1 MKTKLILFILLFLN
15 ITIQPF
21 SQDAYTTIGRIKLR
35 YDADSNKLR
44 LGYNGTAVGLGLLRF
59 AKEFD
64 AQLFDFNTQHFT
76 WTNGKLNLNTTI
88 LTEDSISTNKLTLKK
103 DTTWVVLGENVSK
116 WRTLTFSKALFTNSP
131 MNVPDWKLDYESRNE
146 SGVLVAGGNYYF
158 LNDIMTWQKSVD
170 VTLNSSGALID
181 EDIIF
186 PVPNGRWF
194 VTGEADVEFD
204 FMRNV
209 AGDVYDSIWVVF
221 GNGTDGSAPEVE
233 LARTVIKCA
242 YPDGIFSGLQSR
254 ITFSCVVNDPGLL
267 PQNNFTLY
275 AYSSNGAYGDFVNI
289 PRRIRFIKINAQ
301 LIH

>member
-76 WTNGKLNLNTTI
+76 WTNGKLNLNTII

-103 DTTWVVLGENVSK
+103 DTTWVQLGENVSK
-116 WRTLTFSKALFTNSP
+116 WRTLTFSKSLYTNSP
-131 MNVPDWKLDYESRNE
+131 LNVPDWKLDYESRNE
-146 SGVLVAGGNYYF
+146 SGVLIGGGNYYL
-158 LNDIMTWQKSVD
+158 LNDIVTWQKSLN
-170 VTLNSSGALID
+170 VTLNSSGVLID
-181 EDIIF
+181 SDMIF

-204 FMRNV
+204 FMLNV

-221 GNGTDGSAPEVE
+221 GNGTDGSIPEVE
-233 LARTVIKCA
+233 LARTVIKCG
-242 YPDGIFSGLQSR
+242 YPNGIYSGMQSR

-275 AYSSNGAYGDFVNI
+275 AYSSNSAYGDFVNI
-289 PRRIRFIKINAQ
+289 PRRIRSFKINAQ